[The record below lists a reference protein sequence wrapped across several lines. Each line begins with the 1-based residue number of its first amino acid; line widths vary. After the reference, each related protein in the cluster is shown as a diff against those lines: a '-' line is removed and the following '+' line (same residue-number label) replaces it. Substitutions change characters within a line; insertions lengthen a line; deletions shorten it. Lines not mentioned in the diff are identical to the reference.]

1 MAQENLRWP
10 LKSQVLVVRPD
21 RHHHNAREPASGRI
35 SATLAVP
42 AGKKPDVTFEAR
54 AELGARRHSLG
65 LWSGRGTR
73 AGSRTSGTR
82 LRPLFRRAGLR
93 TRAGLGRQ
101 SAPPAAGKRGPSE
114 ARAVG
119 PPRARPRSPVP
130 AASPPCPASTTSFWR
145 SPSGGCCA
153 HCAGSPCASLCRCL
167 RVATASATPACR
179 SFSGATRGGGPRPA
193 VQGVRAVHGDGLG
206 PETRRAFVCE
216 AAR

>member
-1 MAQENLRWP
+1 M
-10 LKSQVLVVRPD
+10 
-21 RHHHNAREPASGRI
+21 
-35 SATLAVP
+35 
-42 AGKKPDVTFEAR
+42 
-54 AELGARRHSLG
+54 
-65 LWSGRGTR
+65 
-73 AGSRTSGTR
+73 GTR

-130 AASPPCPASTTSFWR
+130 AASPPCPASTTSSWR

-167 RVATASATPACR
+167 LVATASATPACR
-179 SFSGATRGGGPRPA
+179 SFSGATRGGGPPPA
-193 VQGVRAVHGDGLG
+193 VQGDEGGARGTGSGRRHVAPLSARPPGDLRSAHHDVKG
-206 PETRRAFVCE
+206 RQ
-216 AAR
+216 